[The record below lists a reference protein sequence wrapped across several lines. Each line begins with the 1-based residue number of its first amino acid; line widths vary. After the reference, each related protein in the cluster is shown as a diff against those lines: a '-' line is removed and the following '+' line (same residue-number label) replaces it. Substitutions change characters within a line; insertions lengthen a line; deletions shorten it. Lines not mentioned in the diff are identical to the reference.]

1 MAKHEQNDLPPPY
14 YSVSMHPQPPLKA
27 HEDLMYGVGPGLIPP
42 SQPRYIPQYPPVV
55 VAPQVTHAIP
65 VKRRRGCCTNNTQCF
80 GATGGIILVLGL
92 LAVAIWVGVRF
103 GTRLG
108 PIYFHTEEDHSDVV
122 EYEDSPPIAERDT
135 CPNTTIQC
143 DGIKDCVLGTDE
155 SICVRLGTDNRLEVR
170 TAEDGR
176 FLPMCYSN
184 WDQRYSNQTCAQL
197 GFQSSYET
205 KELSNHFSKGVTMT
219 KHDPNGYVQG
229 SASVSSSCPDQKT
242 VSLKC
247 IECGRQKRTS
257 RIIGG
262 QPSELGE
269 WPWQVSLFFKG
280 SHVCGGVLISEKF
293 LLTAAHCIDSDDES
307 SLVVSNWKVYVG
319 VESLNNLPAP
329 HKVKR
334 IILNE
339 NYDSFTNDQDIAL
352 FRLEEPME
360 FSENNR
366 PACLPT
372 HNQEWSD
379 GTECFTSG
387 FGTTDPGSKEVSPV
401 LMDVSVNIIDTNVCN
416 SRKSYRGS
424 VTKNMLCAG
433 HLDGGR
439 DSCQGD
445 SGGPL
450 VCQKDGIW
458 TLAGITS
465 WGDGCGEKNKPG
477 VYTRVT
483 SFLPWIYSKMMQDMS

>member
-1 MAKHEQNDLPPPY
+1 M
-14 YSVSMHPQPPLKA
+14 
-27 HEDLMYGVGPGLIPP
+27 
-42 SQPRYIPQYPPVV
+42 
-55 VAPQVTHAIP
+55 
-65 VKRRRGCCTNNTQCF
+65 
-80 GATGGIILVLGL
+80 LGL
-92 LAVAIWVGVRF
+92 LAVAIWLGVRF
-103 GTRLG
+103 GTRFAPL
-108 PIYFHTEEDHSDVV
+108 YFHTEENHSGEVD
-122 EYEDSPPIAERDT
+122 YEDSAPIPERDT

-155 SICVRLGTDNRLEVR
+155 SICVRFGTNNRLEVR

-176 FLPMCYSN
+176 FLPMCYSD
-184 WDQRYSNQTCAQL
+184 WNQTYSDQTCTQL
-197 GFQSSYET
+197 GFKSSYET
-205 KELSNHFSKGVTMT
+205 KVLPGHFSKGVTMT
-219 KHDPNGYVQG
+219 KHDPNGYIQG
-229 SASVSSSCPDQKT
+229 SAIVSSSCPDQQT

-247 IECGRQKRTS
+247 IECGRQKSTS

-262 QPSELGE
+262 QPSKLGE
-269 WPWQVSLFFKG
+269 WPWQVSLSFKG
-280 SHVCGGVLISEKF
+280 SHVCGGVVISESF
-293 LLTAAHCIDSDDES
+293 VLTAAHCIPSNDES

-319 VESLNNLPAP
+319 VVSLNTLPAP
-329 HKVKR
+329 HEVKR

-339 NYDSFTNDQDIAL
+339 GYDSKTNDQDIAL
-352 FRLEEPME
+352 LRLETPME

-372 HNQEWSD
+372 HNQEWRH

-387 FGTTDPGSKEVSPV
+387 FGTTDPGSNEVSPT
-401 LMDVSVNIIDTNVCN
+401 LMDVSVQIIDTNECN
-416 SRKSYRGS
+416 SAKSYRGS
-424 VTKNMLCAG
+424 VSKNMLCAG

-450 VCQKDGIW
+450 VCEKDGIW

-477 VYTRVT
+477 VYTKVT